1 MAFIE
6 DRENYPEFYSVPEE
20 WYKESERTIR
30 QHYSSAIKIDGEDL
44 HGIISFFSKNIWM
57 FMKWKRS
64 MDITGN
70 AFSKDFVTDEN
81 GQIHVEDLRVSDYEI
96 SEVPNKANEKYE
108 FPANVTVTVHEVADD
123 S

>member
-1 MAFIE
+1 
-6 DRENYPEFYSVPEE
+6 
-20 WYKESERTIR
+20 
-30 QHYSSAIKIDGEDL
+30 
-44 HGIISFFSKNIWM
+44 
-57 FMKWKRS
+57 

-108 FPANVTVTVHEVADD
+108 FPANVTVTVHEGRTVVTKSHNKLKPVTDIPKTGDTTNMPLRAALAGI
-123 S
+123 SAVGAGAAAFFTFRKKKEVGKHER